1 MRYLLR
7 HGPILDRGTPE
18 SSPADPRWYA
28 TAPGRTNLKSAA
40 NQLRLG
46 YWVSASSASSAQSK
60 QVKRS
65 GHKACEH
72 RAYAWSD
79 PIVPRRTIPR
89 RITEGSPSRQSPRT
103 LLPMWSQREV
113 IDYALQRRSTLQA
126 LRRPGRTL
134 ARQEAC
140 DADPMLIRAAK
151 HHGEPSNVN
160 CPVCESEDLVN
171 LHYVFGDQL
180 GQYSG
185 RIKRTTE
192 LEEMAHE
199 FGEFKVVVVEVCPA
213 CGWNHMILSYLLGD
227 GVKRKP
233 PRRQQT
239 VEDIYG

>member
-1 MRYLLR
+1 
-7 HGPILDRGTPE
+7 
-18 SSPADPRWYA
+18 
-28 TAPGRTNLKSAA
+28 
-40 NQLRLG
+40 
-46 YWVSASSASSAQSK
+46 
-60 QVKRS
+60 
-65 GHKACEH
+65 
-72 RAYAWSD
+72 
-79 PIVPRRTIPR
+79 
-89 RITEGSPSRQSPRT
+89 
-103 LLPMWSQREV
+103 MWSQREV

-126 LRRPGRTL
+126 LRRPGRRL
-134 ARQEAC
+134 ALQEAC

-151 HHGEPSNVN
+151 HHGEPSSVD
-160 CPVCESEDLVN
+160 CPVCESDELVN
-171 LHYVFGDQL
+171 LQYVFGDQL

-199 FGEFKVVVVEVCPA
+199 FGAVKVVVVEVCPA